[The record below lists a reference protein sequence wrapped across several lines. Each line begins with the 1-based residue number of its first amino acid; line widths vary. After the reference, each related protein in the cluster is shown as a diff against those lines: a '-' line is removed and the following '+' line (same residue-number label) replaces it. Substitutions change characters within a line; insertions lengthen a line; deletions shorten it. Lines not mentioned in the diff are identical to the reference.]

1 MAVMLALAA
10 GGFAVSAALRLR
22 SEESAVR
29 ADPVL
34 AGPIGRV
41 RWAAGYV
48 LVAVGGSAVILVVA
62 GLLTGL
68 GTAVSLNDISEVLPV
83 TGAFLAQLPAVFV
96 LIGVTVAL
104 MGWVPRWSAIAWAA
118 LAFVVIVG
126 LLGDLLQ
133 IPHWVRSISPFDHI
147 PLLPAEPMQWL
158 PIVVLTAIGAFLAG
172 IGLVGIRRRDIG

>member
-1 MAVMLALAA
+1 
-10 GGFAVSAALRLR
+10 
-22 SEESAVR
+22 
-29 ADPVL
+29 
-34 AGPIGRV
+34 
-41 RWAAGYV
+41 
-48 LVAVGGSAVILVVA
+48 
-62 GLLTGL
+62 
-68 GTAVSLNDISEVLPV
+68 
-83 TGAFLAQLPAVFV
+83 
-96 LIGVTVAL
+96 